1 MAKGAENLVESIED
15 IAIIEVATTVKSLHT
30 ELSELETK
38 LAASKADLVSKVKDL
53 WQVNTLGG
61 DYPKNYKAETSLGI
75 VQVEAKI
82 SSSKGTMEIAMK
94 PTLQSLFETHTESL
108 FEEETVLNEV
118 VDKRRVLM
126 ALLGP
131 GINLNDIEITFKNP
145 ALMEEIEKVGA
156 LTTKKVIAPKP
167 KFLDLLDSI
176 PGTMRINAEWF
187 LKKYLENAQS
197 FVVVCGN
204 RGKK

>member
-1 MAKGAENLVESIED
+1 M
-15 IAIIEVATTVKSLHT
+15 
-30 ELSELETK
+30 
-38 LAASKADLVSKVKDL
+38 
-53 WQVNTLGG
+53 
-61 DYPKNYKAETSLGI
+61 
-75 VQVEAKI
+75 
-82 SSSKGTMEIAMK
+82 
-94 PTLQSLFETHTESL
+94 
-108 FEEETVLNEV
+108 
-118 VDKRRVLM
+118 DKRQVLM

-145 ALMEEIEKVGA
+145 SLMEEIEKVGA
-156 LTTKKVIAPKP
+156 LTTKKVIVPKS

-176 PGTMRINAEWF
+176 PAAVRVRAEWF